1 MFEKQIMSE
10 KIRYGHIDDK
20 VVDWCLQLIVSLVE
34 DRGNEY
40 SFSEENRMTLSL
52 VVNALSLVET

>member
-1 MFEKQIMSE
+1 MFETQIMNE

-40 SFSEENRMTLSL
+40 SFSEDEQDDVILGRQCFIFG
-52 VVNALSLVET
+52 

>member
-1 MFEKQIMSE
+1 MFETQIMNE

-20 VVDWCLQLIVSLVE
+20 EVDWCLQLIVSLVE

-40 SFSEENRMTLSL
+40 SFSEDEQDDVILGRQCFIFG
-52 VVNALSLVET
+52 